1 MDIDE
6 SMLDDLRLVDLH
18 NIAKDLKIRGF
29 RMLRK
34 SDLIAAIISPPQKR
48 KKPPKPP
55 RQKRPAI
62 PTSEY
67 QEEAIAKERIRGVIK
82 QPFKPIE
89 HNDDLTI
96 VLGGDEPHPIGRTE
110 KDANSFVMLGGKD
123 N

>member
-6 SMLDDLRLVDLH
+6 DMLDDLRLVDLH

-34 SDLIAAIISPPQKR
+34 ADLIAAIISPPQKR
-48 KKPPKPP
+48 KKLPKPP
-55 RQKRPAI
+55 RRKRPAI

-67 QEEAIAKERIRGVIK
+67 QEEAIIKERIRGVIK
-82 QPFKPIE
+82 RPFEQII

-96 VLGGDEPHPIGRTE
+96 VIGGDAPHPVGRTE
-110 KDANSFVMLGGKD
+110 KDANSFVMLGGQD
-123 N
+123 D